1 MNTSETKPSGN
12 NKRRTSWKS
21 IYGGDFLANGFFGR
35 QLKLMVLLVILI
47 IFYIQNRYASEMQL
61 LEIDHLKQELIDTKY
76 DALTRNSE
84 LMMKSRQ
91 SLIEDY
97 VSEKGS
103 DIKIA
108 TQPPYKIPN

>member
-1 MNTSETKPSGN
+1 MNTSETTSASNSK
-12 NKRRTSWKS
+12 KHASWKS
-21 IYGGDFLANGFFGR
+21 IYGGEFLSSGFFGR
-35 QLKLMVLLVILI
+35 QLKLVVLLVILI

-91 SLIEDY
+91 SIIEDY
-97 VSEKGS
+97 VSGKGS
-103 DIKIA
+103 DIQIA